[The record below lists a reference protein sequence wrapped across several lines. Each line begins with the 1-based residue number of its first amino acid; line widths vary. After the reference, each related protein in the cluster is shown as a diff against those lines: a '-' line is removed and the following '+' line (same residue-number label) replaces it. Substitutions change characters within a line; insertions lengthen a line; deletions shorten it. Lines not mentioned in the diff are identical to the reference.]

1 MGVPV
6 AAPVPGRTA
15 SRHAPAPPSGRQ
27 ARTDLLLARLHDPE
41 RSPEGHER
49 AALLDQLVT
58 VNTPLAHRIARRF
71 EGRGLSRD
79 DLQQTAC
86 LALVRAV
93 QRFDPT
99 AGAHFLAYVVPCIT
113 GEVKRHFRD
122 QGWMI
127 RPPRPVQELQA
138 HVERELLAVDPV
150 SGLPP
155 TEQQVAARLG
165 VSEEEVHA
173 ALMARGC
180 FAPLSL
186 ELTLGD
192 DGFRLGDTLVS
203 SVSEGSYA
211 AAEARAV
218 LVPLLAGLAPDE
230 RLLLQLRFVDECSQR
245 DIAAALGVSQPQVS
259 RLLRA
264 LLVRLRGAVDG
275 ASAGTAPATRPIG

>member
-1 MGVPV
+1 MGAPV
-6 AAPVPGRTA
+6 VAPVPGRTA
-15 SRHAPAPPSGRQ
+15 SWHARASPSGRQ
-27 ARTDLLLARLHDPE
+27 ARTDLLLARLHDPD
-41 RSPEGHER
+41 RPPGARER
-49 AALLDQLVT
+49 ADLVDEVVT
-58 VNTPLAHRIARRF
+58 VNTALAHRIASRF

-99 AGAHFLAYVVPCIT
+99 AGHHFLAYVVPCIT

-165 VSEEEVHA
+165 VSEEDVHA

-186 ELTLGD
+186 DLTLGD
-192 DGFRLGDTLVS
+192 GFHLGDTLVS
-203 SVSEGSYA
+203 SVSEESYA

-218 LVPLLAGLAPDE
+218 LVPLLARLAPDE
-230 RLLLQLRFVDECSQR
+230 RLLLQMRFVDECSQR

-264 LLVRLRGAVDG
+264 LLVRLHDTVAGAG
-275 ASAGTAPATRPIG
+275 PAPVEPPPG